1 MIFLTPMM
9 TQSVGV
15 PFNAKWRGPISRKRS
30 GSLSDSEWATPDWS
44 FSGATTVTSSDSS
57 PAINSRSLSP
67 AAWMPSSLV
76 RRIRID
82 ELFARG
88 VRGGEGRLAEND
100 SQPPRAEAGG
110 VEKPARYFGRG

>member
-44 FSGATTVTSSDSS
+44 FSGATTVTSSDNS
-57 PAINSRSLSP
+57 PAIEFEELQSRRVDAVVIGEQDSH
-67 AAWMPSSLV
+67 
-76 RRIRID
+76 
-82 ELFARG
+82 G
-88 VRGGEGRLAEND
+88 VRSSHG
-100 SQPPRAEAGG
+100 PRVEASAFPHKKRF
-110 VEKPARYFGRG
+110 V